1 MTEYEVTATVLGE
14 ETIEKV
20 CAASA
25 SLARHYILEYFREE
39 KFVDEIM
46 KDFVMIHQIK
56 EIKNEHVV

>member
-1 MTEYEVTATVLGE
+1 MAEYEVTATVLGE
-14 ETIEKV
+14 KTIEKV

-39 KFVDEIM
+39 KFVDEVM